1 MNQVLISGIPDEFK
15 PCGCGMNAC
24 CGECLRKRRRRH
36 LAVLWL
42 ATVLVILFVT
52 ALSFAVE
59 ASL

>member
-1 MNQVLISGIPDEFK
+1 MNQVLISGISDEFK

-24 CGECLRKRRRRH
+24 CGECLRNGRRRH
-36 LAVLWL
+36 LAVLWS

-52 ALSFAVE
+52 ALSLAVE

>member
-24 CGECLRKRRRRH
+24 CGECLRKGRRRH

-52 ALSFAVE
+52 ALSLAV
-59 ASL
+59 

>member
-1 MNQVLISGIPDEFK
+1 MNQVLISGIPDELK

-24 CGECLRKRRRRH
+24 CGECLRKGRRRH

-42 ATVLVILFVT
+42 AIVLVILFVT
-52 ALSFAVE
+52 ALSLAVE

>member
-1 MNQVLISGIPDEFK
+1 MNQRRISGITDEFK

-24 CGECLRKRRRRH
+24 CGECLRKKRRRH

-52 ALSFAVE
+52 ALSLAVGT
-59 ASL
+59 SL

>member
-1 MNQVLISGIPDEFK
+1 MNQVLVSGIAAEFR

-24 CGECLRKRRRRH
+24 CDECLRKEPRRH

-52 ALSFAVE
+52 ALSLAVG